1 MNDNT
6 RYKIGYA
13 VGRSQGIALTAFAVY
28 GAYSLIK
35 LGHEWSKAIR
45 EELKERKELKTKH

>member
-6 RYKIGYA
+6 RYKIGYV
-13 VGRSQGIALTAFAVY
+13 VGRAQGPALVAFAVY

-35 LGHEWSKAIR
+35 LGYDWSKAIR
-45 EELKERKELKTKH
+45 EELKERKELKTNH